1 MKLVITMSRRYGTG
15 ASIIARELSKRLGVP
30 VYDKVNLE
38 QELYKNIYES
48 EVEVIKELA
57 EKPCIILG
65 RCASEILKDRKNVFN
80 IYVCADK
87 EDRVRRIMEKDGIS
101 YEEADEKVERTDE
114 ERATYYHEHTG
125 KAWGDVNNYHMILN
139 TSDLGVDNCA
149 DILMRYFEKMEYI

>member
-15 ASIIARELSKRLGVP
+15 ASIIARELSKRLEIP
-30 VYDKVNLE
+30 VYDKVNVE

-57 EKPCIILG
+57 QKPCIILG

-114 ERATYYHEHTG
+114 ERALYYHEHTG

-139 TSDLGVDNCA
+139 TSDLGVENCA

>member
-15 ASIIARELSKRLGVP
+15 ASIIARELSKRLEIP
-30 VYDKVNLE
+30 VYDKVNVE
-38 QELYKNIYES
+38 QKLYKNIYES

-57 EKPCIILG
+57 QKPCIILG
-65 RCASEILKDRKNVFN
+65 RCASEILKGRKNVFN

-114 ERATYYHEHTG
+114 ERALYYHEHTG

-139 TSDLGVDNCA
+139 TSDLGVENCA

>member
-15 ASIIARELSKRLGVP
+15 ASIIAQQLSERIGIP
-30 VYDKVNLE
+30 VYDKVNVE

-48 EVEVIKELA
+48 EVEVIRELA

-87 EDRVRRIMEKDGIS
+87 EDRIKRIMEKDSII
-101 YEEADEKVERTDE
+101 YEEAKEKVERTDE
-114 ERATYYHEHTG
+114 ERALYYHEHTG

-139 TSDLGVDNCA
+139 TSDLGVENCA